1 MKTSDV
7 PNYLSYLLRLWLENG
22 EEGIS
27 WRVSLES
34 TETGERVGFAN
45 MDLMVEYL
53 NQKTKSTG
61 SKKGKSNHADTKDR
75 V

>member
-7 PNYLSYLLRLWLENG
+7 PHYLSYLLRLWLENG
-22 EEGIS
+22 EEGMS

-34 TETGERVGFAN
+34 TESGERVGFAN
-45 MDLMVEYL
+45 LDLMVEYL

-61 SKKGKSNHADTKDR
+61 SKKGKSNHADTKER